1 MSRVVTSTEAKA
13 KLSELMRWAVAS
25 GDEVI
30 VESRGAPQVVLL
42 PYSEYE
48 ELQKLKERARR
59 EAALDQLRALA
70 REVQAQNEDLS
81 EEEAGPLADEITRE
95 AIDSLTARG
104 KVRFDS

>member
-1 MSRVVTSTEAKA
+1 MNRVVTATEAKA

-25 GDEVI
+25 GDGVI

-70 REVQAQNEDLS
+70 REVQAQNQDLS
-81 EEEAGPLADEITRE
+81 EEEAGRLADEITRG
-95 AIDSLTARG
+95 AIDSLAARG
-104 KVRFDS
+104 KARFDS